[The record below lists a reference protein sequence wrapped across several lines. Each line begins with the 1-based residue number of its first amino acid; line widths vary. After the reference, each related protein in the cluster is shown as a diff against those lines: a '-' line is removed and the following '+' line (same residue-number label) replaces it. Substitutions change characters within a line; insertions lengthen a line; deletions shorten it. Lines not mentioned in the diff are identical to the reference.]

1 MSLDRCGR
9 GQRRRWGRIAGGAL
23 GPWRVPDH
31 PCLGEAAFGQP
42 TGGRNPPQ
50 GAKGA
55 CAAQYAA
62 TRAAC
67 KLTSLAG
74 LLLRL
79 GAVMRRG
86 NARKISSQRRS
97 PRLRGSTARVA
108 STPPH
113 VLDLEESRSASF
125 HLNPLDL
132 TDRPTASPCPE
143 RALLSRLGS
152 GLAEER
158 LHRRAALL
166 SKLPFSSALP
176 GRGVAARKG
185 QHHYLSPL
193 ASRPSAAVRKRPTL
207 SSAVHAAGRPL
218 PR

>member
-1 MSLDRCGR
+1 MLPQEPRVNLQVWLSCCCDSA
-9 GQRRRWGRIAGGAL
+9 QMHANFAGDFTESSC
-23 GPWRVPDH
+23 RTID
-31 PCLGEAAFGQP
+31 
-42 TGGRNPPQ
+42 
-50 GAKGA
+50 
-55 CAAQYAA
+55 
-62 TRAAC
+62 
-67 KLTSLAG
+67 
-74 LLLRL
+74 
-79 GAVMRRG
+79 
-86 NARKISSQRRS
+86 SSQRRS

-108 STPPH
+108 STPPR

-152 GLAEER
+152 RLAEER

-193 ASRPSAAVRKRPTL
+193 ASLPSAAVRKRPTL
-207 SSAVHAAGRPL
+207 SSRCMLQVDLCHASPGDSRCT
-218 PR
+218 R